1 MAELPISDVEAFQGA
16 ASVEAGDVEVIAYSG
31 GNLPVVEQGQ
41 PTVAL
46 VDTSDTEI
54 DPAEQGT
61 LESVLTELQGSLD
74 VSAVTVPVEQQTAVQ
89 LADATD
95 TTINPAED
103 STVQDVVNELQ
114 SALDVSGATV
124 TVTDDGSLNIAG
136 TVTVTEASTLA
147 VEQQTPVGLENGVGT
162 QVDPATEPTLSDVLS
177 ELQGSLD
184 VSASTVPTEQQTPVG
199 VEDSTGT
206 QVDPATESTLADVLT
221 ELQSALD
228 VSGATVPTTTDAADA
243 GPFTARTTSTST
255 TVSVNPGR
263 FGDETAVHVDAS
275 GSGTLT
281 VGVSTDGGT
290 TVDERTLSYDSTG
303 LLETVPG
310 FGYVEA
316 SANQNLNALSLS
328 AKGL

>member
-95 TTINPAED
+95 TTISPAED

-114 SALDVSGATV
+114 NALDVSGATV

-147 VEQQTPVGLENGVGT
+147 VEQQTPVGLENG
-162 QVDPATEPTLSDVLS
+162 A
-177 ELQGSLD
+177 
-184 VSASTVPTEQQTPVG
+184 
-199 VEDSTGT
+199 GT

-228 VSGATVPTTTDAADA
+228 VSGATVTTTTDAADA

-263 FGDETAVHVDAS
+263 FGDDTAVHVDAT

>member
-1 MAELPISDVEAFQGA
+1 MPELTITDVEAFQGA
-16 ASVEAGDVEVIAYSG
+16 SSVEAGDVEVVAYSG
-31 GNLPVVEQGQ
+31 GNLPVVEQG
-41 PTVAL
+41 TVT
-46 VDTSDTEI
+46 VSISGE
-54 DPAEQGT
+54 P
-61 LESVLTELQGSLD
+61 LD
-74 VSAVTVPVEQQTAVQ
+74 VSAVTVPVEQQAAVQ

-95 TTINPAED
+95 TTISPAED
-103 STVQDVVNELQ
+103 STVQ
-114 SALDVSGATV
+114 
-124 TVTDDGSLNIAG
+124 
-136 TVTVTEASTLA
+136 
-147 VEQQTPVGLENGVGT
+147 
-162 QVDPATEPTLSDVLS
+162 
-177 ELQGSLD
+177 
-184 VSASTVPTEQQTPVG
+184 
-199 VEDSTGT
+199 
-206 QVDPATESTLADVLT
+206 DVLT

-228 VSGATVPTTTDAADA
+228 VSDATVTTTTDSADA
-243 GPFTARTTSTST
+243 GPFTARTTATST
-255 TVSVNPGR
+255 TVSVEPGR

>member
-54 DPAEQGT
+54 DPAEQDT

-95 TTINPAED
+95 TTISPAED

-114 SALDVSGATV
+114 NALDVSGATV

-147 VEQQTPVGLENGVGT
+147 VEQQTPVG
-162 QVDPATEPTLSDVLS
+162 
-177 ELQGSLD
+177 
-184 VSASTVPTEQQTPVG
+184 

-206 QVDPATESTLADVLT
+206 QVDPATENTLADVLT

-228 VSGATVPTTTDAADA
+228 VSGATVTTTTDAADA
-243 GPFTARTTSTST
+243 GPVTARTTSTST
-255 TVSVNPGR
+255 TVSVAPGR

>member
-95 TTINPAED
+95 TTISPAED

-114 SALDVSGATV
+114 NALDVSEATV
-124 TVTDDGSLNIAG
+124 TVTDDGSLNVAG
-136 TVTVTEASTLA
+136 TVSVAEASTLA
-147 VEQQTPVGLENGVGT
+147 V
-162 QVDPATEPTLSDVLS
+162 
-177 ELQGSLD
+177 
-184 VSASTVPTEQQTPVG
+184 EQQTPVG

-228 VSGATVPTTTDAADA
+228 VSGATVTTTTDAADA

-316 SANQNLNALSLS
+316 SANHNLNALSLS

>member
-1 MAELPISDVEAFQGA
+1 MPELTISDVEAFQGA
-16 ASVEAGDVEVIAYSG
+16 SSVEAGDVEVIAYSG

-54 DPAEQGT
+54 DPAEQDT

-74 VSAVTVPVEQQTAVQ
+74 VSAVTVPVEQQTAVR
-89 LADATD
+89 AEDSTG

-114 SALDVSGATV
+114 SPLDVSGATV
-124 TVTDDGSLNIAG
+124 T
-136 TVTVTEASTLA
+136 
-147 VEQQTPVGLENGVGT
+147 
-162 QVDPATEPTLSDVLS
+162 
-177 ELQGSLD
+177 
-184 VSASTVPTEQQTPVG
+184 
-199 VEDSTGT
+199 
-206 QVDPATESTLADVLT
+206 
-221 ELQSALD
+221 
-228 VSGATVPTTTDAADA
+228 TTTDSSDA
-243 GPFTARTTSTST
+243 GPFTARTTSVST
-255 TVSVNPGR
+255 TVSVKPGR

>member
-1 MAELPISDVEAFQGA
+1 
-16 ASVEAGDVEVIAYSG
+16 
-31 GNLPVVEQGQ
+31 
-41 PTVAL
+41 
-46 VDTSDTEI
+46 
-54 DPAEQGT
+54 
-61 LESVLTELQGSLD
+61 
-74 VSAVTVPVEQQTAVQ
+74 
-89 LADATD
+89 
-95 TTINPAED
+95 
-103 STVQDVVNELQ
+103 
-114 SALDVSGATV
+114 
-124 TVTDDGSLNIAG
+124 
-136 TVTVTEASTLA
+136 
-147 VEQQTPVGLENGVGT
+147 
-162 QVDPATEPTLSDVLS
+162 
-177 ELQGSLD
+177 
-184 VSASTVPTEQQTPVG
+184 
-199 VEDSTGT
+199 
-206 QVDPATESTLADVLT
+206 VLT

-228 VSGATVPTTTDAADA
+228 VSGATVTTTTDAADA

-290 TVDERTLSYDSTG
+290 TADERTLSYDSTG

>member
-1 MAELPISDVEAFQGA
+1 MGDLPITDVEAFQGA
-16 ASVEAGDVEVIAYSG
+16 SSVEAGDVEVIAYSG
-31 GNLPVVEQGQ
+31 GSVPVAEQGQ

-46 VDTSDTEI
+46 VDTTDTEV
-54 DPAEQGT
+54 DPAEEST
-61 LESVLTELQGSLD
+61 LESVLSELQGSLD
-74 VSAVTVPVEQQTAVQ
+74 VSAVTVPVEQQAAVQ

-103 STVQDVVNELQ
+103 GTVQDVVDELQ
-114 SALDVSGATV
+114 SALDVSASTV
-124 TVTDDGSLNIAG
+124 TVTDDGSLNVAG
-136 TVTVTEASTLA
+136 TVTITEGNTLA
-147 VEQQTPVGLENGVGT
+147 VEQQSPVGVENGAGT

-177 ELQGSLD
+177 ELQG
-184 VSASTVPTEQQTPVG
+184 
-199 VEDSTGT
+199 
-206 QVDPATESTLADVLT
+206 
-221 ELQSALD
+221 ALD
-228 VSGATVPTTTDAADA
+228 VSGATVTTTTDGADA
-243 GPFTARTTSTST
+243 GPFTARTTSVST

-263 FGDETAVHVDAS
+263 FGGEIAVHVDAS

-316 SANQNLNALSLS
+316 SADQNLTALSLS